1 MMRLKSDVACGFR
14 CVEAPII
21 GVDRALFRTYDAMK
35 IVMHHTLGRLPEPE
49 TTHEPC

>member
-14 CVEAPII
+14 CVEAPIME
-21 GVDRALFRTYDAMK
+21 GRSTLFRTYDPMK

-49 TTHEPC
+49 TTHESC